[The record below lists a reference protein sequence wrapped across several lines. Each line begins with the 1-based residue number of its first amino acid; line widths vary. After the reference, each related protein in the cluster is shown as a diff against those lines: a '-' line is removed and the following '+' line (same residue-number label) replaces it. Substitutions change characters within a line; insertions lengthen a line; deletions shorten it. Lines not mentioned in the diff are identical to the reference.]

1 MSLTKSATNAH
12 KRTSGH
18 ALLCANSFTCGRP
31 FQNQAIGNWNIKM
44 IGIPMFGA
52 EALYLNGQPSHV
64 TLPFKYWTPKV
75 YGILVFRVSGIQ
87 MVTKFNIS
95 FSAFSST

>member
-44 IGIPMFGA
+44 IGIPMFGIQ
-52 EALYLNGQPSHV
+52 AL
-64 TLPFKYWTPKV
+64 T
-75 YGILVFRVSGIQ
+75 VFEW
-87 MVTKFNIS
+87 
-95 FSAFSST
+95 SAKSCDFTI